1 MTNTAKILN
10 FGRGNFAGQERNVA
24 DLDDG
29 YARLSNMLLEA
40 YSGADLTKRQF
51 KVLLAILRK
60 TYGWNKPMDRITDS
74 QLSEITKLP
83 VKRCN
88 EAKLEL
94 VRMNII
100 KQQGGM
106 FGPNKNISEWCIPQ
120 NEGKS
125 PKTRDKTSLKLG
137 DCYPSKQRDTKD
149 TITKEKRKDYS
160 SENSGESSDQPE
172 NDLSVVKPD
181 AAIQSGSKWGTA
193 EDLTAAEW
201 MFDMVKTIA
210 PSARK
215 PNFAGWAI
223 EFGFWLDSAASD
235 KNALCAHWLT
245 EADDALNSEWVS
257 HGAIWNNPPYSNIR
271 PWVEKAAEQCIQ
283 QRQTV
288 VMLVPEDMSVGW
300 FSKALESVDEVRI
313 ITDGRINFI
322 EPSTGLEKKGN
333 SKGSMLLIWRPF
345 ISPRRMF
352 TTVSKAALMA
362 IGQGVRRYE

>member
-10 FGRGNFAGQERNVA
+10 FCRGNFAKQERNVA

-137 DCYPSKQRDTKD
+137 DCYPSKQGHKRHYY
-149 TITKEKRKDYS
+149 KRKKKR
-160 SENSGESSDQPE
+160 
-172 NDLSVVKPD
+172 LFV
-181 AAIQSGSKWGTA
+181 
-193 EDLTAAEW
+193 
-201 MFDMVKTIA
+201 
-210 PSARK
+210 R
-215 PNFAGWAI
+215 
-223 EFGFWLDSAASD
+223 EFW
-235 KNALCAHWLT
+235 
-245 EADDALNSEWVS
+245 
-257 HGAIWNNPPYSNIR
+257 
-271 PWVEKAAEQCIQ
+271 
-283 QRQTV
+283 
-288 VMLVPEDMSVGW
+288 
-300 FSKALESVDEVRI
+300 RI
-313 ITDGRINFI
+313 
-322 EPSTGLEKKGN
+322 L
-333 SKGSMLLIWRPF
+333 
-345 ISPRRMF
+345 
-352 TTVSKAALMA
+352 
-362 IGQGVRRYE
+362 